1 MTLAHMQLF
10 PFLRSVYGELTKTEK
25 RIADY
30 MMNNAMQVMDQ
41 KITDIAKHT
50 QSSEITVSRFCKK
63 SRLSWTTRS
72 KKTTHDRPFSSFN

>member
-30 MMNNAMQVMDQ
+30 M
-41 KITDIAKHT
+41 
-50 QSSEITVSRFCKK
+50 TVSY
-63 SRLSWTTRS
+63 
-72 KKTTHDRPFSSFN
+72 THLTLPTICSV